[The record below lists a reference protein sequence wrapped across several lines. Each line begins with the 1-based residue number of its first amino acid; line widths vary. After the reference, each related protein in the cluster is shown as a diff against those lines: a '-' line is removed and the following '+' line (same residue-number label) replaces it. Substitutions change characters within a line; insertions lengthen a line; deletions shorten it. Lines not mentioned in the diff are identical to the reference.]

1 MDRQKLK
8 SWAKANGATGTV
20 IFHAVIF
27 LVLIYCCM
35 TSQMST
41 TEEGLAV
48 SLGADDFGG
57 SDLFEPTPAS
67 EIEGQL
73 AEASP
78 AADCRD
84 VPMQRRCF
92 SSRLAVSEKANRHC
106 Y

>member
-27 LVLIYCCM
+27 LVLICCCM

-57 SDLFEPTPAS
+57 SDVFHKAD
-67 EIEGQL
+67 
-73 AEASP
+73 P
-78 AADCRD
+78 AAVPDDSRRNYRKGGCECRK
-84 VPMQRRCF
+84 RH
-92 SSRLAVSEKANRHC
+92 EKGCIPADGKAFHPVL
-106 Y
+106 